1 MSEKRLFEKNTEYRE
16 RINNALKG
24 LENLE
29 KLDKGD
35 EKAEKQIDDVKS
47 VLVDLFNDLESF
59 DEEYK

>member
-1 MSEKRLFEKNTEYRE
+1 MSKKSLFDKDTEYRQ
-16 RINNALKG
+16 RINKALKG

-47 VLVDLFNDLESF
+47 ILIDLFNDLESF